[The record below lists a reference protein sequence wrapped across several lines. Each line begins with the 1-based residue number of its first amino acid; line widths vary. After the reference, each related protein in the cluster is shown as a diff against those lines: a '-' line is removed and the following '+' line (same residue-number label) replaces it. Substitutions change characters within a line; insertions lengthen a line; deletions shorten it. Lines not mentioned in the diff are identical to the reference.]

1 MSRYFR
7 KLIGSGIGGESL
19 ADGSK
24 SVADDGDEK
33 RKSDA
38 QDRFDEVRGKAD
50 IKWQTDELMALLRG
64 DRSVLVD
71 VLNDDAV

>member
-1 MSRYFR
+1 
-7 KLIGSGIGGESL
+7 
-19 ADGSK
+19 
-24 SVADDGDEK
+24 VADDGDEK

>member
-1 MSRYFR
+1 
-7 KLIGSGIGGESL
+7 LD
-19 ADGSK
+19 DGSK